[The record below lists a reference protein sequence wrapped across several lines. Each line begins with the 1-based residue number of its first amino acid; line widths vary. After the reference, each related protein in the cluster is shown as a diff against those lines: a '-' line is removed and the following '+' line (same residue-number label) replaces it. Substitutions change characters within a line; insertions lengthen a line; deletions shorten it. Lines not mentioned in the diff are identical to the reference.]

1 MTSEEHQSW
10 SEDQEE
16 ELARPPHVVKRFSN
30 RGSAE
35 MMRHVLAEEDV
46 PAVVERD
53 HRQGGWSVL
62 VAEAAAEDAER
73 ALENREAMATSIDW
87 EDFDPGKASPRDARL
102 LASASTRR
110 RLTRGLLTF
119 STILVLGMVL
129 VGFLTMLLELLPSSG
144 SSPGIEDREPAIPS
158 REAPK

>member
-1 MTSEEHQSW
+1 
-10 SEDQEE
+10 
-16 ELARPPHVVKRFSN
+16 
-30 RGSAE
+30 

-73 ALENREAMATSIDW
+73 ALENRAAMATSIDW
-87 EDFDPGKASPRDARL
+87 EGFDPGETSARDARL
-102 LASASTRR
+102 LASAPTRR

-119 STILVLGMVL
+119 STIVVLGMVL
-129 VGFLTMLLELLPSSG
+129 VGFLTMVLELLPSSD
-144 SSPGIEDREPAIPS
+144 SSAGIEDGARAIPS

>member
-10 SEDQEE
+10 SEEQEE
-16 ELARPPHVVKRFSN
+16 ALARPPHVVERFSN

-35 MMRHVLAEEDV
+35 MMRHVLAEENV

-73 ALENREAMATSIDW
+73 ALENRAAMATSIDW
-87 EDFDPGKASPRDARL
+87 EGFDPGETSPRDARL

-110 RLTRGLLTF
+110 RLARGLLTF
-119 STILVLGMVL
+119 FTILVLGMVL
-129 VGFLTMLLELLPSSG
+129 IGFLTMVLELLPSGG
-144 SSPGIEDREPAIPS
+144 SSAGVEDRPSEVPS
-158 REAPK
+158 RETLK